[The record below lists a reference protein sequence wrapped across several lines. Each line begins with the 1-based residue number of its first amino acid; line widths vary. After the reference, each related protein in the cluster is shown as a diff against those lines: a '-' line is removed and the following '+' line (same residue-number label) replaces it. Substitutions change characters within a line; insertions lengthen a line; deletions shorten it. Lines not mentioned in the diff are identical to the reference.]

1 MFYTK
6 WLLNNWQAFWGKLK
20 RAIFGWVLQHI
31 FCFFLFF
38 SISAWKTLKMNIS
51 TSFWSVQHPNAGQN
65 IQHELNLL
73 PSSFLFSPYSNEC
86 LIPLFC
92 LFCLS
97 LSSSWFIQVNRGSKP
112 STPSLIH
119 AGFSLVV
126 PKKVK
131 ARKSFF
137 F

>member
-6 WLLNNWQAFWGKLK
+6 WLLNMLIFFYQLGKIHMDKKKNYFFSGNKTIDKRFEANLK
-20 RAIFGWVLQHI
+20 GPFFGWVLQHI

-73 PSSFLFSPYSNEC
+73 PSSFLLSPHSNEC
-86 LIPLFC
+86 LL
-92 LFCLS
+92 LS
-97 LSSSWFIQVNRGSKP
+97 FVLLCRHNDFFKQLPHPNP
-112 STPSLIH
+112 S
-119 AGFSLVV
+119 F
-126 PKKVK
+126 
-131 ARKSFF
+131 
-137 F
+137 